1 MLGAGG
7 VDEAGGL
14 VTVDDLIKSAME
26 EGILNVELA
35 SLPVKGERDGEDDA
49 NRSQVDNWVEHLV
62 EVDALLLGKA
72 VKHPSCFVEVEEDI
86 RLDLGGQQQKLTVEC
101 TTTTSNI
108 WRINFV
114 DCTSS
119 LS

>member
-1 MLGAGG
+1 
-7 VDEAGGL
+7 
-14 VTVDDLIKSAME
+14 
-26 EGILNVELA
+26 
-35 SLPVKGERDGEDDA
+35 
-49 NRSQVDNWVEHLV
+49 
-62 EVDALLLGKA
+62 LLLGKA
-72 VKHPSCFVEVEEDI
+72 AKHPSCFVEVEEDI